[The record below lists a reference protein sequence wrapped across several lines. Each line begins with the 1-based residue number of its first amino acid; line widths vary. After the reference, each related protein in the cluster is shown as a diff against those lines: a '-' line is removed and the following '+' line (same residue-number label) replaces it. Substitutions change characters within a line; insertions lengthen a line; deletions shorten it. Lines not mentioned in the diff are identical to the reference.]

1 MSIENNDE
9 FAISPAWI
17 ANKDFKKPFKYTIES
32 SNSTVLLQR
41 LDMPDLLKLGIAQE
55 MDFMSKSLMA
65 APVTAG
71 EQKPQAAVAD
81 AVKLADNFGKME
93 TMIDKVVMRGC
104 LKPKLYPVP
113 AHENARQE
121 GLMYIDN
128 VPWDDRMELFSVI
141 FETQGLSDFRPEQD
155 AGVGDMADVQDVQLP
170 SNEPVA
176 DVRPS
181 ESQGLLLQ

>member
-9 FAISPAWI
+9 FAISTAWT
-17 ANKDFKKPFKYTIES
+17 AHKDFKKPFKYTIES
-32 SNSTVLLQR
+32 SKTTVLLQR

-55 MDFMSKSLMA
+55 MDFMSKALLTNTGA
-65 APVTAG
+65 
-71 EQKPQAAVAD
+71 EQKPTAAVAD

-93 TMIDKVVMRGC
+93 TMIDKVVIRGC
-104 LKPKLYPVP
+104 LKPKLYSVP
-113 AHENARQE
+113 EHENARQD
-121 GLMYIDN
+121 GLMYIDQ

-155 AGVGDMADVQDVQLP
+155 AGVGNVADVQDVQLP
-170 SNEPVA
+170 ANEPVA

>member
-9 FAISPAWI
+9 FEISPVWLAH
-17 ANKDFKKPFKYTIES
+17 KDFKKPFKYTIES
-32 SNSTVLLQR
+32 SNTTVLLQR

-65 APVTAG
+65 APATG
-71 EQKPQAAVAD
+71 DQKPQAAVAD

-93 TMIDKVVMRGC
+93 SMIDKVVIRGC

-113 AHENARQE
+113 EHENARQG
-121 GLMYIDN
+121 GLMYIDQ

-155 AGVGDMADVQDVQLP
+155 AGVGDVANVQDVQLP
-170 SNEPVA
+170 ANGPVA

-181 ESQGLLLQ
+181 ESEGVLLQ